1 MARVGCNYYFLF
13 SAIFSPF
20 TPPPPPSRPPKIL
33 QKWKKHLK
41 VSAFTTSV
49 LKIMIICFIVPEIWH
64 LMDVVVSFNFG
75 LFFAILPHLTAQ
87 KMKKHTWRYHNF
99 TQLYQK
105 SWSYAIL
112 FLRYGLL
119 GIELLWYVT
128 DGLMDRKSD
137 IQRWVPHLKKSI
149 FRTECNCLWDEKKRK
164 QENCKSNSLIQTLVY
179 RSIPNLSK
187 GEFRKQ

>member
-1 MARVGCNYYFLF
+1 MKISKQWKNGLETSFYTSASVLKIMIICYTVPQIWHVSDVIIIFCFRQFL
-13 SAIFSPF
+13 ALLL
-20 TPPPPPSRPPKIL
+20 PPPSRPPKIS

-119 GIELLWYVT
+119 GIELSWYVT
-128 DGLMDRKSD
+128 DGLMDR
-137 IQRWVPHLKKSI
+137 W
-149 FRTECNCLWDEKKRK
+149 TEKV
-164 QENCKSNSLIQTLVY
+164 TY
-179 RSIPNLSK
+179 RGGCPT
-187 GEFRKQ
+187 